1 MRRRE
6 FLGVLLGT
14 ATWLPAV
21 RAQQAGNVP
30 TIGLLGTATPRTWGS
45 WIAAFVERLGELG
58 WVDGRTIAIEY
69 RWAEGRPERYA
80 EFAIEFVR
88 LKVDVIVTTVPAV
101 AVQPGRQS
109 GATRQ
114 QRHGTFDPGA

>member
-14 ATWLPAV
+14 ATWPLAL
-21 RAQQAGNVP
+21 RAQQAGKVP
-30 TIGLLGTATPRTWGS
+30 TIGLLGTATPRTWDS

-69 RWAEGRPERYA
+69 RWAEGHPERYA
-80 EFAIEFVR
+80 EFAVEFVR
-88 LKVDVIVTTVPAV
+88 LKVDVIVTTVPA
-101 AVQPGRQS
+101 A
-109 GATRQ
+109 A
-114 QRHGTFDPGA
+114 AL